1 MLENFLYSE
10 KKLKNIES
18 KELKKYINKKFSYL
32 WIKAST
38 PSNDEIAL
46 LREIFNLHPTTI
58 EDILSPHTRI
68 KYEEFEEY
76 TLIVF
81 KGIKELKGNYARTY
95 NVSFIM
101 GENFIL
107 SFNENGNEIIEE
119 LSKNPKKFE
128 NLLKKGEDYIAHYI
142 LDREVD
148 KYLKI
153 KIESGDN
160 LKEVEREFTKA
171 PDKEILK
178 NIFSKELVFLE
189 LRHLSESMT
198 DLCLNLTKPAD
209 NYIHN
214 ELIPYFRDVYDH
226 AVRTSEGYKSMLER
240 INRMRNMHS
249 TVISMK
255 TNEVIKSLTII
266 MAILVPL
273 TIITGFYGM
282 NIKLPLQE
290 SSNAWVFLLV
300 LMLAISLVMYL
311 VFKKL
316 GAEKIKN

>member
-10 KKLKNIES
+10 KKLKNIEN

-32 WIKAST
+32 WIKATT
-38 PSNDEIAL
+38 PSNDEIAIL
-46 LREIFNLHPTTI
+46 KEIFNLHPTTI
-58 EDILSPHTRI
+58 EDILSQHTRI

-95 NVSFIM
+95 NVSFVM

-119 LSKNPKKFE
+119 LSKNHKKLE
-128 NLLKKGEDYIAHYI
+128 NLLKKGEDYIAHYF
-142 LDREVD
+142 LDKEVD

-153 KIESGDN
+153 KIESGDS
-160 LKEVEREFTKA
+160 LKETEREFTKA

-178 NIFSKELVFLE
+178 NIFSKELIFLE

-209 NYIHN
+209 NFIHN

-226 AVRTSEGYKSMLER
+226 AIRTAEGYKSMLER

-282 NIKLPLQE
+282 NIKLPLQDAE
-290 SSNAWVFLLV
+290 NSWIFLTV
-300 LMLAISLVMYL
+300 LMFGISLLMYFI
-311 VFKKL
+311 FKRL
-316 GAEKIKN
+316 GSNGK